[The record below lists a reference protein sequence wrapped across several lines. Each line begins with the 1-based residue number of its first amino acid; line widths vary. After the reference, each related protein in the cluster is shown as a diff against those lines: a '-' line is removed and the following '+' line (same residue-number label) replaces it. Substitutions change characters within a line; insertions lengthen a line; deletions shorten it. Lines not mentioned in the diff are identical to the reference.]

1 MASAATGDGDDRDLN
16 LTTTKET
23 TTSEESE
30 SGDILTK
37 RKEAM
42 MDLAGGLLATNK
54 PTAEAQPAGAG
65 TKRKEATGASSEA
78 GDYHDRDPKRKE
90 ASASEDDAAA
100 ALKKK
105 VGDSLWK
112 EGEMLKLREELWEAE
127 HLWSEKL
134 VQGVLDHWMERKT
147 TQVPTGD
154 KKSNKK
160 RKVVRVILPDAC
172 IDYIIANDPCMM
184 RELSDEEM
192 AECREEYRQSYDI
205 AKVINAKNLAY
216 QHALIAQYC
225 AFGYAYD
232 EKEIT
237 DEEEEEEEEVVVKN

>member
-23 TTSEESE
+23 TASEESE

-134 VQGVLDHWMERKT
+134 VQGCWI
-147 TQVPTGD
+147 TGWRGRPRRCPR
-154 KKSNKK
+154 ST
-160 RKVVRVILPDAC
+160 RRAT
-172 IDYIIANDPCMM
+172 
-184 RELSDEEM
+184 RRRRWS
-192 AECREEYRQSYDI
+192 
-205 AKVINAKNLAY
+205 
-216 QHALIAQYC
+216 
-225 AFGYAYD
+225 G
-232 EKEIT
+232 
-237 DEEEEEEEEVVVKN
+237 

>member
-23 TTSEESE
+23 TASEESE

-65 TKRKEATGASSEA
+65 TKRKEATGGSSEA
-78 GDYHDRDPKRKE
+78 GDYHDRDPKSKE
-90 ASASEDDAAA
+90 VSASEDDAAD

-105 VGDSLWK
+105 
-112 EGEMLKLREELWEAE
+112 
-127 HLWSEKL
+127 
-134 VQGVLDHWMERKT
+134 RKT
-147 TQVPTGD
+147 TQVPTVD

-160 RKVVRVILPDAC
+160 KKVVRVILPDAC

-192 AECREEYRQSYDI
+192 AECPEEYRQSYAI

-232 EKEIT
+232 EKG
-237 DEEEEEEEEVVVKN
+237 DH